1 MEENRD
7 FQTNDENKSQNES
20 VDLDELVKSIPEQL
34 NISQETE
41 PEQMAEPEKPKF
53 EGYKTNSLLF
63 HFLCVFG
70 VVFLSIFFVFNV
82 YFKPITVVGQ
92 SMLPTINAETL
103 SNEDTTRTDMVY
115 YREKESYTYGDI
127 VIVSNEESHYIDNS
141 NRDTPVNFLIKRV
154 VACPGDTITFYF
166 TNKDESKNLYY
177 YDISVKNSSGK
188 VIELNEVSYI
198 LEPMYLH
205 FDKANPV
212 IYNNFYKN
220 FAPYIVNEL
229 LPESERKASITIAEN
244 CYFVMGD
251 NRNNSSDSRAF
262 GQIAYEDICGN
273 VRIQVKY
280 GETIWQSIFKALKS
294 YLSVSLN
301 YLKENL
307 WKKIY

>member
-1 MEENRD
+1 MEENKN
-7 FQTNDENKSQNES
+7 FQTNDEIKAQNDS
-20 VDLDELVKSIPEQL
+20 VDLDKLVNSIPEQI
-34 NISQETE
+34 NTFQE
-41 PEQMAEPEKPKF
+41 PEPVSEKPKF

-92 SMLPTINAETL
+92 SMLPTINASTL

-115 YREKESYTYGDI
+115 YRQKESYTHGDI
-127 VIVSNEESHYIDNS
+127 VIVSNEKGNYIDNS
-141 NRDTPVNFLIKRV
+141 NRSTPVNFLIKRV

-166 TNKDESKNLYY
+166 TEKDSSKNLYY
-177 YDISVKNSSGK
+177 YDIEVKNSNGK
-188 VIELNEVSYI
+188 IVELNEQSYI
-198 LEPMYLH
+198 KEQMYLYYDH
-205 FDKANPV
+205 LNPV
-212 IYNNFYKN
+212 VYNNFYKN
-220 FAPYIVNEL
+220 FAYNIVNEL
-229 LPESERKASITIAEN
+229 LPISERKATITLSKS

-251 NRNNSSDSRAF
+251 NRNNSSDSRTF
-262 GQIAYEDICGN
+262 GQIAFEDICGN

-280 GETIWQSIFKALKS
+280 GETIWQSIFKAIKS
-294 YLSVSLN
+294 YLSVSYN